1 MTASSSH
8 RDVLRHALWAD
19 AASHLDGDL
28 LRTIVVAAGL
38 SWSAVFVAIGLRY
51 ELQLFGDGS
60 IFSYSI
66 AVEDAWAVHWH
77 NISGRLFTY
86 FFSILPAETYVELTK
101 DAHGAIFLYGVLHF
115 AAPLLGLLATW
126 AADRSKD
133 RTIFVYACLST
144 AVLAP
149 LVFGFPTEMW
159 IAHAIFWP
167 ALAISHYRS
176 SGIGG
181 FALVFTVLL
190 ALAFTHEGALV
201 FVAAILT
208 TLAIRR
214 IGNARSLK
222 CIGALS
228 IVMPIW
234 LFVKLTFPPDSYYAP
249 VFVRSALHFFDAT
262 IFETDLVLLVFGA
275 LTTYLLAF
283 ILLWRRAHSK
293 AWLYASLIVTIE
305 LAVYWLWFDQ
315 GLHAT
320 NRYYMRTALVI
331 VAPVLG
337 VLAVARRSEAE
348 QWRLPFKVPRL
359 MGFINADKGRGPIQA
374 VFGMFCVITLV
385 YVVETIRFVVAW
397 NDYKTVVRALAMGTE
412 SDPNLGD
419 LRFVSSTRIDASL
432 ERLSWNSTTPYLS
445 VLLAPGFAPARL
457 VVDPASNYFWFSCET
472 AKENLDADRA
482 VSKESRELVR
492 VYACLHRYQ

>member
-1 MTASSSH
+1 MTASRSH
-8 RDVLRHALWAD
+8 RDILRRALWAD
-19 AASHLDGDL
+19 VFGHSDADL
-28 LRTIVVAAGL
+28 LRTVVVAAGL
-38 SWSAVFVAIGLRY
+38 SWSAAFVAIGLRY

-60 IFSYSI
+60 IFCYSI

-86 FFSILPAETYVELTK
+86 FFSILPAEIYVELTK
-101 DAHGAIFLYGVLHF
+101 DALGAIFLYGVLHF

-133 RTIFVYACLST
+133 RMIFVYACLST

-167 ALAISHYRS
+167 ALAICHYRS
-176 SGIGG
+176 SGIRG

-201 FVAAILT
+201 FIAAILA
-208 TLAIRR
+208 TLVMRG
-214 IGNARSLK
+214 IGNVSSVK
-222 CIGALS
+222 CIGAIS
-228 IVMPIW
+228 IVMPLW

-249 VFVRSALHFFDAT
+249 VFVRSALHFFDTT
-262 IFETDLVLLVFGA
+262 IFDTDLVLLVFGT
-275 LTTYLLAF
+275 LTIYLLAF
-283 ILLWRRAHSK
+283 SLLWRLTQSK

-320 NRYYMRTALVI
+320 NRYYMRTVLTI
-331 VAPVLG
+331 VAPVLS
-337 VLAVARRSEAE
+337 VLAVAKRSDAE
-348 QWRLPFKVPRL
+348 RWWLTFEVPRL
-359 MGFINADKGRGPIQA
+359 MGFLNADKGRGAIRA

-385 YVVETIRFVVAW
+385 YAVETIKFVVAW
-397 NDYKTVVRALAMGTE
+397 SDYKTAVRALAMGTE
-412 SDPNLGD
+412 SDPKVGD
-419 LRFVSSTRIDASL
+419 LHFVSSTRIDASL
-432 ERLSWNSTTPYLS
+432 KRLSWNSTTPYLS
-445 VLLAPGFAPARL
+445 VLMAPGFAPARL

-472 AKENLDADRA
+472 AAENLDTDRA
-482 VSKESRELVR
+482 VSKVGRELVR
-492 VYACLHRYQ
+492 IYACLHRSS